1 MRRVRVT
8 VCLVF
13 LASCILFILHM
24 VKTRQLEDHTPP
36 VITCQEDTVSVS
48 VNADDAELL
57 QGVTAKDDKDGD
69 ITDSIRVSSMSHF
82 IEKGKRTVTY
92 IVFDRANQAGTAQRT
107 LVYTDY
113 TSPKIYLSEPLRYA
127 LSDTSRANLS
137 QVLTAE
143 DCLDG
148 DLTNQIRIS
157 LSDEFYSSN
166 APGDYDVTVQVSNS
180 AGDVCAIPLQVTTVD
195 TGSREESQ
203 KYYPVLS
210 DYIVYTPVGQELSLS
225 SYVTG
230 VKRGGSVYSF
240 EEDGDYLEMTKSDI
254 KIDDSAVDYSR
265 AGTYPVEYSYTLT
278 SMNEE
283 GEPEDTG
290 VSAVTR
296 LYVVVEE

>member
-13 LASCILFILHM
+13 LVSCILFIVHM

-36 VITCQEDTVSVS
+36 VITCQEDTISVS
-48 VNADDAELL
+48 VDAEDAELL
-57 QGVTAKDDKDGD
+57 QGVTAMDDKDGD
-69 ITDSIRVSSMSHF
+69 ITDAIRVSSMSHF

-127 LSDTSRANLS
+127 LNDTSRANLAE
-137 QVLTAE
+137 VMTAE

-157 LSDEFYSSN
+157 LSDAFFNSN
-166 APGDYDVTVQVSNS
+166 TPGDYDITVQVSNS
-180 AGDVCAIPLQVTTVD
+180 AGDVCAIPLQVSTVD
-195 TGSREESQ
+195 TSDREEAQ

-210 DYIVYTPVGQELSLS
+210 EYIVYTPVGQELSLS
-225 SYVTG
+225 SCLIG
-230 VKRGGSVYSF
+230 MKKGSSVYTF
-240 EEDGDYLEMTKSDI
+240 EDDEDYLEMTKSDI
-254 KIDDSAVDYSR
+254 EIDSSKVDYSR
-265 AGTYPVEYSYTLT
+265 AGTYPVEYSYSLK
-278 SMNEE
+278 SINEE

-290 VSAVTR
+290 IKAVTR